1 MKKTLIIN
9 ALLLVLVLG
18 LGAFLFFKP
27 KPEEPKPVEH
37 KLSTL
42 KPEEIKRIEVKLR
55 RGDPVVLELEG
66 EQWYLTKPFRAR
78 ADNFEARRLADLV
91 RAVSDQKLPATDLA
105 RFELEP
111 PFATVMLD
119 KQTFTFGTINR
130 MMKMQYVMTGDS
142 VYMVNPQYAQAI
154 PPQPERM
161 ADNRLWT
168 TPEQQITG
176 VEMPGF
182 KVEQVDGNWAVSPKP
197 LITPTQDDL
206 NRFIDEWKLASGTL
220 TQPMKL
226 KPGKDATIVRT
237 KDGKA
242 ITVHLASREG
252 NDWIVLRP
260 DEGLQY
266 HLSRETARRMFEPN
280 WR

>member
-1 MKKTLIIN
+1 LKNRLLLN
-9 ALLLVLVLG
+9 AILLLLVVG
-18 LGAFLFFKP
+18 LAAFLYFKP
-27 KPEEPKPVEH
+27 EPEETQPDEFR
-37 KLSTL
+37 LSTL
-42 KPEEIKRIEVKLR
+42 KPDEIKRIEVRLR
-55 RGDPVVLELEG
+55 AGAPVVIELED
-66 EQWYLTKPFRAR
+66 EQWFLTSPFRAR

-111 PFATVMLD
+111 PFATVILD
-119 KQTFTFGTINR
+119 QQTFTFGTINR
-130 MMKMQYVMTGDS
+130 MLKMQYVMTGDS

-154 PPQPERM
+154 PTQPERM

-168 TPEQQITG
+168 TPEQEIIG

-182 KVEQVDGNWAVSPKP
+182 KVEQVDGNWAVLPKP

-226 KPGKDATIVRT
+226 KPGNEQAVVRM
-237 KDGKA
+237 KDGKSV
-242 ITVHLASREG
+242 TVYLAAREPE
-252 NDWIVLRP
+252 WIVLRP

>member
-1 MKKTLIIN
+1 MKNRLLLN
-9 ALLLVLVLG
+9 AMLLLLVAG
-18 LGAFLFFKP
+18 IAAFLYFKP
-27 KPEEPKPVEH
+27 KKVEEKPTEFR
-37 KLSTL
+37 LSTL
-42 KPEEIKRIEVKLR
+42 KPEDIKRVEVRLR
-55 RGDPVVLELEG
+55 KGTPVVMERDG
-66 EQWYLTKPFRAR
+66 EQWFLTAPFRAR

-91 RAVSDQKLPATDLA
+91 RAVSIEKLPATDLA

-111 PFATVMLD
+111 PLATVILD
-119 KQTFTFGTINR
+119 QQTFTFGTLNR
-130 MMKMQYVMTGDS
+130 MLKMQYVLTGDA

-168 TPEQQITG
+168 TPEQQIVG
-176 VEMPGF
+176 VELPRF
-182 KVEQVDGNWAVSPKP
+182 KVEQVEGNWVVTPKP
-197 LITPTQDDL
+197 PITPSQDDL

-220 TQPMKL
+220 TEPAKL
-226 KPGKDATIVRT
+226 KPGKDQALVRM
-237 KDGKA
+237 KDGKSV
-242 ITVHLASREG
+242 TVNLASRDPEY
-252 NDWIVLRP
+252 ILIRA

>member
-1 MKKTLIIN
+1 
-9 ALLLVLVLG
+9 
-18 LGAFLFFKP
+18 
-27 KPEEPKPVEH
+27 
-37 KLSTL
+37 
-42 KPEEIKRIEVKLR
+42 
-55 RGDPVVLELEG
+55 
-66 EQWYLTKPFRAR
+66 
-78 ADNFEARRLADLV
+78 
-91 RAVSDQKLPATDLA
+91 
-105 RFELEP
+105 
-111 PFATVMLD
+111 
-119 KQTFTFGTINR
+119 

-168 TPEQQITG
+168 TPEQQITS
-176 VEMPGF
+176 VEMPDF
-182 KVEQVDGNWAVSPKP
+182 KVEQVDGNWVILPKP

-226 KPGKDATIVRT
+226 KPGKSTTVVRT
-237 KDGKA
+237 KEGKA